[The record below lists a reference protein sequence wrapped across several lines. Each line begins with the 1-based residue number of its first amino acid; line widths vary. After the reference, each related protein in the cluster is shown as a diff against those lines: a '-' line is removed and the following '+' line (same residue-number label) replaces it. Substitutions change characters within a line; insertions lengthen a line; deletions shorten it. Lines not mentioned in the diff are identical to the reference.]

1 MSSRSQLQ
9 AIDRRAGR
17 PTALLHFTHL
27 ADMLNKVKKDET
39 PNQAGAV
46 NVEPQFKEYFL
57 TRWKKY
63 FPGAAL
69 PLIFF
74 YTDNPD
80 GVEIMPEPRGWR
92 CFISELTRV
101 RRGRSI
107 ALGTSALPCR
117 GAKRY
122 LGFNLEVFP
131 KFDYFLSCGL
141 EGEIEGE
148 RYKKS
153 PELVRRLMYD
163 FKDLPAPTR
172 YIVFKRWDELAGGD
186 EPEGVLFFAH
196 ADILSGLFTL
206 ANFDRPDA
214 EGVYAPF
221 SSGCGSIV
229 RLVRLE
235 AEREHPRAVLGMF
248 DVSARMSVSGNLLSF
263 GVPFGRFRQLVENM
277 DESFLITD
285 SWDKVRKRIAREAA
299 EKG

>member
-1 MSSRSQLQ
+1 M
-9 AIDRRAGR
+9 
-17 PTALLHFTHL
+17 
-27 ADMLNKVKKDET
+27 
-39 PNQAGAV
+39 
-46 NVEPQFKEYFL
+46 EPQFKEYFL
-57 TRWKKY
+57 ARWKKY

-74 YTDNPD
+74 YTDNPA
-80 GVEIMPEPRGWR
+80 GVEIMPEPKGWR
-92 CFISELTRV
+92 CFISELAKV

-122 LGFNLEVFP
+122 LGFALESSP

-163 FKDLPAPTR
+163 SKDLPAPTR

-235 AEREHPRAVLGMF
+235 A
-248 DVSARMSVSGNLLSF
+248 
-263 GVPFGRFRQLVENM
+263 
-277 DESFLITD
+277 
-285 SWDKVRKRIAREAA
+285 
-299 EKG
+299 